1 MNKLKTQR
9 LVILAATCLLS
20 ACVDEHTGS
29 DPSLEM
35 YLEGIELSCDELR
48 AWDFTKGFLVKRELD
63 GWGVL
68 IISRNNEP
76 NRYDLSLVAHMHER
90 VFESRVIQCEKL

>member
-1 MNKLKTQR
+1 MHKLKIQC
-9 LVILAATCLLS
+9 LIILFAACVLS
-20 ACVDEHTGS
+20 ACVDEHGGS
-29 DPSLEM
+29 DQSLEM

-76 NRYDLSLVAHMHER
+76 NRYDLSLVSHMHER